1 MTTQTHIFRKYL
13 LETDYAC
20 TVYNVH
26 MAWGPAIVCWSKQ
39 VSKFSLNCSYQEY
52 LTFISKFHK
61 CFNIK
66 FLLKPLHTNR
76 RNILET
82 CGSICKTNIFGIYK
96 KNMFNINSSK
106 LFTVVCLTTKLMKFL
121 SSVKKKQQHCG
132 KNLLHWWRINTRSL
146 KKKKLCKRPA
156 VRMFKLEW
164 QRRLTWLCRTAN
176 AVCFYTA
183 KCIYDSMEQKMSSCR
198 EGFA

>member
-1 MTTQTHIFRKYL
+1 
-13 LETDYAC
+13 
-20 TVYNVH
+20 
-26 MAWGPAIVCWSKQ
+26 
-39 VSKFSLNCSYQEY
+39 
-52 LTFISKFHK
+52 
-61 CFNIK
+61 
-66 FLLKPLHTNR
+66 
-76 RNILET
+76 
-82 CGSICKTNIFGIYK
+82 
-96 KNMFNINSSK
+96 MFNINSSK
-106 LFTVVCLTTKLMKFL
+106 LLTVVCLTTKLMKFL

-183 KCIYDSMEQKMSSCR
+183 KCIYDSMEQKCHLVVKVSPNIWSTNFYITHTSSLVHDQKFSSTNLLLASWLKKKWQQVGKFCSPWQ
-198 EGFA
+198 